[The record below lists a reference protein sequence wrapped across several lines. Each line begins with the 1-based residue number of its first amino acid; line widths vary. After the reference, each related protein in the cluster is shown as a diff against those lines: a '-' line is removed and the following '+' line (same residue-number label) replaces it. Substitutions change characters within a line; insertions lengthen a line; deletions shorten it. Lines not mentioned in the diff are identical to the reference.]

1 MPFTQ
6 KSWQS
11 TPLDELY
18 SCLQHQW
25 GWFLTL
31 NGRNWVQIFWF
42 ESEMGY
48 TFVLSVTMVW
58 HWIFFFKL
66 YLENSSLAVEYGRE
80 NPILMEAI
88 LVPRVFVPSAQA

>member
-58 HWIFFFKL
+58 HWVFFFNYILKT
-66 YLENSSLAVEYGRE
+66 AV
-80 NPILMEAI
+80 
-88 LVPRVFVPSAQA
+88 